1 MILKALY
8 DYYNRCGNLPMQG
21 MEEKEIGFL
30 IVISGSGKFLR
41 FEDCR
46 IDNKHARTYLVKK
59 HVGRSSAAVANYLYD
74 NSAYVFGFS
83 DRKNVEKKISIEEDD
98 IEKTM
103 GNLEKEIEE
112 TKNKIEQQDTNVSD
126 EEKEK
131 WHKTLEQLKK
141 VGNSLKECN
150 DKEQIYFDTFKEKI
164 CQIASS
170 FPQSVEIAAVSAFYE
185 QSRTAIIRE
194 MVKDPLWIDIKKNLS
209 KKYST
214 FSFRIEGD
222 TKIIA
227 EKKELL
233 QLENDDDKDENQ
245 QLCLITGL
253 HGESV
258 DTTTA
263 TMIPGSQA
271 TAKLVAFQVNS
282 GYDSYG
288 KKKCANA
295 PICKE
300 TEFAYT
306 TALNAMLQNGSHN
319 KFMVGNRTFVF
330 WASSNSEAADE
341 VEDGLFSLLGYSE
354 TKEDNPN
361 AKIEQVRKVFT
372 SIYSGVLKTNMDDR
386 FYILG
391 LAPNAARIAVVYWSE
406 TSLKDFAG
414 MVLRHFNDMEI
425 IDTRKDKKPYMGI
438 KEMLSAVTPGGKQS
452 DVTPNLPEAV
462 IKSIFQGI
470 PYPYTLLSSCIGR
483 IRAESDGANRI
494 ARMAIIK
501 AYLNR
506 QNDNNKKI
514 KVMLDKSNTNQGYLC
529 GRLFAVLD
537 RIQEDAN
544 KNSSIRERYM
554 NAASATPSSVFATI
568 LNLSS
573 HHLENLSNEGKKVFY
588 EKLKQEIIDKIPAD
602 GFPAHL
608 DLQDQGRFFVGYYH
622 QRQDFFTKKDEENK
636 N

>member
-514 KVMLDKSNTNQGYLC
+514 KVMLDKSNTNQGHLC